1 MDDRAMELALED
13 GQDYYFYLMMHLM
26 QDSKAEQLLQ
36 QKGSGQPSPEHAAR
50 ILGLAEDQ
58 MRKENRKIAFRK
70 VYSIAQK
77 AAVFLV
83 AFLFAGSVVVANVE
97 AFREVLS
104 NWILH
109 WGQKNMMIVSD
120 MDAVQADM
128 TRYSCVFGWL
138 PESCTL
144 VRSVYEEMEVSYT
157 VYRSNE
163 AAGSIRIMPL
173 DAVQLNDTDGAY
185 IEYPQI
191 HGFSEII
198 YFEKDYG
205 EIEVSRRLIAQ
216 NADCK
221 VRIDNQ
227 IGTENSLGKEE
238 IYRILENLDIV
249 TAIQP
254 AG

>member
-1 MDDRAMELALED
+1 MNDRAMELALEEK
-13 GQDYYFYLMMHLM
+13 QDYYFYLMMHLM

-36 QKGSGQPSPEHAAR
+36 QKGSGKPSPEHAAR
-50 ILGLAEDQ
+50 ILGLAEDHL
-58 MRKENRKIAFRK
+58 RKENRKIAFRK

-83 AFLFAGSVVVANVE
+83 AFLFAGSVVVVNVE

-120 MDAVQADM
+120 MDAAPAE
-128 TRYSCVFGWL
+128 TARYSCVFGWL
-138 PESCTL
+138 PEGCTL

-157 VYRSNE
+157 VYRNNE

-173 DAVQLNDTDGAY
+173 DAVQLNDTDGAS

-191 HGFSEII
+191 YGFSEII

-216 NADCK
+216 NDDCK
-221 VRIDNQ
+221 IRIDNQ
-227 IGTENSLGKEE
+227 IGTVSSLSKEE
-238 IYRILENLDIV
+238 IYQILENLDIV
-249 TAIQP
+249 TEVGP
-254 AG
+254 VG